1 MAVEGDGDYGGMTV
15 AGRTVTR
22 MAMMERILTGGMAT
36 PIWKWPARLSGS
48 APVSGAAVFGS
59 VNGSVTHQTVR
70 FSVRCWKRCGSG
82 PFAALGVTALMIVL
96 TPLFGVALLVDSL
109 RAVASWVGS

>member
-1 MAVEGDGDYGGMTV
+1 
-15 AGRTVTR
+15 
-22 MAMMERILTGGMAT
+22 MAMMERTHNSGMAT

-48 APVSGAAVFGS
+48 APVIGVAPVIGS
-59 VNGSVTHQTVR
+59 ANGSVTHQTVR

-96 TPLFGVALLVDSL
+96 TPLFGFAVLVDSI
-109 RAVASWVGS
+109 RAFTNWVGP